1 MRYLLLYQGLN
12 NKITSAEQST
22 NFSSPLLQNSGDI
35 LRFLGFVILVLP
47 TKTISSSRAARG
59 PGFVPVWE
67 ITILLAI
74 IFKLEKLLIFN
85 VFLLFKFLKILAIF
99 CNISNKIKLNS
110 KSLMKIWSKTGTTG
124 TFRGFSQSF
133 GETTNNANYYI
144 IFLT

>member
-1 MRYLLLYQGLN
+1 MD

-22 NFSSPLLQNSGDI
+22 NFSSPLLSNSGDI
-35 LRFLGFVILVLP
+35 LGFLNSVILVLL
-47 TKTISSSRAARG
+47 TKTIGLSAVLRG

-74 IFKLEKLLIFN
+74 IFKLEELLIFK

-110 KSLMKIWSKTGTTG
+110 KSLMKFWSKTGTTG

-133 GETTNNANYYI
+133 GETTNNTSYYI